1 MVGIGPLGLTWN
13 YIYIYLIVSGCFWKF
28 QDFYMSM
35 NLMVSENLGNDVIVR
50 FTTAERCV
58 PSLFLASR
66 SRRYDSS
73 GPVEAYR
80 IFSGVP
86 ANGQRAS
93 NHVFWRLSD
102 SEVSYGASPSH
113 QVRKWSTFGYPGTL
127 VLELV
132 GGLEHEFYDFPFSWE
147 FHHPNWR
154 SHIQGGRSTTNQ
166 VMLCP
171 PPSGIPWSSRGFELT
186 AARRH
191 STRSSPLTSSFVQA
205 LRVFRLGSSNL
216 QLINEAISL
225 GVCPLMTRD
234 IINLY

>member
-1 MVGIGPLGLTWN
+1 
-13 YIYIYLIVSGCFWKF
+13 
-28 QDFYMSM
+28 
-35 NLMVSENLGNDVIVR
+35 MVSENLGNDVIVR

-58 PSLFLASR
+58 SSLFLSSR
-66 SRRYDSS
+66 LRRYDSS
-73 GPVEAYR
+73 GPVEAYL
-80 IFSGVP
+80 FWGSC
-86 ANGQRAS
+86 QRAS
-93 NHVFWRLSD
+93 NHVFWSWLSD
-102 SEVSYGASPSH
+102 LEVSYGASPSH

-171 PPSGIPWSSRGFELT
+171 PVQGFHGVLGPRGFELT

-205 LRVFRLGSSNL
+205 LRVFRLGGSNL
-216 QLINEAISL
+216 QQMIK
-225 GVCPLMTRD
+225 GRVCPLMTREYSGYYQL
-234 IINLY
+234 IILTTMNYLP